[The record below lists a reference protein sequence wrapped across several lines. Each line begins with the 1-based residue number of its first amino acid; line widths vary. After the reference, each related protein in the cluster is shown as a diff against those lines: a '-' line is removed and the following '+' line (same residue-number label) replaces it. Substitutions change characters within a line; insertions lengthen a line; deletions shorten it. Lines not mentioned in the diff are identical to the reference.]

1 MELYSGAHL
10 VECED
15 GGRPL
20 YLPLLIGDKEAVL
33 LDCGTMSHAMTEI
46 PAYLEKIRL
55 PKQALTWLV
64 ITHPDGDHCGGTGK
78 MAKRYPN
85 LRIGCGTA
93 DQALVE
99 SPEHLWSFR
108 YDRYRQDHGIFYDEK
123 TAAFIR
129 NSFSNPQPVSLTFS
143 GGERL
148 SLGQDR
154 VLELWHAPGHSHGHL
169 AVYDRKYRT
178 LFYGDAIQ
186 GAGFKSVSGEWVLC
200 PTYLY
205 VESYLQTIR
214 YG

>member
-1 MELYSGAHL
+1 
-10 VECED
+10 
-15 GGRPL
+15 
-20 YLPLLIGDKEAVL
+20 
-33 LDCGTMSHAMTEI
+33 MSHAMTEI

-55 PKQALTWLV
+55 PKQALTWVV

-154 VLELWHAPGHSHGHL
+154 VLELWHAPGHTWLSTTANTARCFTVMPSKARDSSRCRVNGCSAPPICTWSPIFKLFDMDRRPRCRFDRGVPL
-169 AVYDRKYRT
+169 AGMAR
-178 LFYGDAIQ
+178 
-186 GAGFKSVSGEWVLC
+186 SGGNQRILC
-200 PTYLY
+200 RIKKLRNVGGTFN
-205 VESYLQTIR
+205 
-214 YG
+214 